1 MRRVLIIKLS
11 SLGDV
16 AQALPVASAL
26 RKRFPELRV
35 TWAVEERCAALLH
48 GHAGVDR
55 VITFPSLSWGAV
67 GRGWTA
73 ACARALRAVR
83 AERYDVALDLQGLL
97 KSSVVALWSRAPVR
111 LGVTPQREGAA
122 LVSRAVAVRVGR
134 CHSVDRYLDAAAFLG
149 ASRQPVRFG
158 LVVQPTARA
167 SLGQLLRQHGAA
179 AADPLIVIAPSPS
192 RRAKAWPDDRW
203 PAVIDAMADEGTVV
217 LVGSAAQRRRHQAL
231 AARARR
237 PPIDLTGATSVAELV
252 ALLDAS
258 ALHIAPDTGTLHV
271 AAALGRPVL
280 GLFGPTPPWRLGPYG
295 QRDSALH
302 REDACGVTCP
312 RICMSRRRCL
322 RVIGAEEVVARARAA
337 LAHSSLASE
346 RDERVG

>member
-1 MRRVLIIKLS
+1 MARCRATTSSMASARKASRPGIRSTRSRMRGRLLSADLGCQSARAMRRVLIIKLS

-35 TWAVEERCAALLH
+35 TWAVEERCAALVH

-55 VITFPSLSWGAV
+55 VITIPSLSWGAV
-67 GRGWTA
+67 GRGWSA

-134 CHSVDRYLDAAAFLG
+134 CHSVDRYLDAAAFLC

-192 RRAKAWPDDRW
+192 RGG
-203 PAVIDAMADEGTVV
+203 E
-217 LVGSAAQRRRHQAL
+217 
-231 AARARR
+231 
-237 PPIDLTGATSVAELV
+237 
-252 ALLDAS
+252 
-258 ALHIAPDTGTLHV
+258 
-271 AAALGRPVL
+271 
-280 GLFGPTPPWRLGPYG
+280 
-295 QRDSALH
+295 
-302 REDACGVTCP
+302 
-312 RICMSRRRCL
+312 
-322 RVIGAEEVVARARAA
+322 ARAA
-337 LAHSSLASE
+337 PPLA
-346 RDERVG
+346 GGPQ